1 MEERNQPRRP
11 RRDAEQPQQKSES
24 LIYGKNPVTELLKSG
39 SGVDTVLIAEGMA
52 PAVAAYYTA
61 LAKEAGA
68 TVKRV
73 HPNKLRLMT
82 GTESHQAWPPLPARS
97 STRPWRI
104 CWPQPR
110 PRASR
115 PFLC

>member
-1 MEERNQPRRP
+1 M
-11 RRDAEQPQQKSES
+11 
-24 LIYGKNPVTELLKSG
+24 TELLKSG

-61 LAKEAGA
+61 MAKEAGA

-97 STRPWRI
+97 NM
-104 CWPQPR
+104 
-110 PRASR
+110 
-115 PFLC
+115 

>member
-52 PAVAAYYTA
+52 PLFCQGKKFSTKNVYTFR
-61 LAKEAGA
+61 KQPMIFPQVENP
-68 TVKRV
+68 V
-73 HPNKLRLMT
+73 
-82 GTESHQAWPPLPARS
+82 ESV
-97 STRPWRI
+97 
-104 CWPQPR
+104 
-110 PRASR
+110 
-115 PFLC
+115 

>member
-82 GTESHQAWPPLPARS
+82 GTESGLCQRDRVRDRGGSVGRS
-97 STRPWRI
+97 
-104 CWPQPR
+104 QGQG
-110 PRASR
+110 
-115 PFLC
+115 